1 MKFCGLASLATT
13 AVAGTPN
20 IVELAQSVDSLST
33 LVTAVVAG
41 GLADT
46 LSTGGPFTVF
56 APSNDAFGTLGD
68 SLDNLL
74 KAENKDVLVELLL
87 NHVVDGTLKAA
98 DLDIGS
104 KNLKTLS
111 GGRLSTSYYGFEG
124 DFARVCVVAG
134 GLSCHYL
141 TKAGSDNVASNGIVH
156 IVDGVLV
163 PDYGKLELTNKLASS
178 NIVGLA
184 QSVDDL
190 STLVAAVVAGD
201 LVDTLS
207 SAGPLT
213 VLAPTNEGFAAL
225 PAGTVENLLKP
236 ENKATLVDILTY
248 HVLPTQVPSYFLYPT
263 KNDEFSLTSTV
274 QGLPLRFTSV
284 RGGKISVGS
293 SIEELRTVTAA
304 DNWATNGVVHII
316 DGVMLPS
323 SFESDKRI
331 RLTTTKGGGTSFD
344 VMDGKCYQ
352 LSSVDTSTQNNDQRI
367 VCEPSG
373 DAYVLQYL
381 SNDGSCTQEL
391 VGLGGRTKARKG
403 STIGNQA
410 SNRAIKFD
418 CSPPADPNIVELA
431 ETVSDLSTLVAA
443 VVAGDLVATLT
454 SPGPFTVFA
463 PTNAGFAALP
473 AGTLDS
479 LMKPANKGQLVD
491 ILTYHVLSG
500 KVLSTDLDLF
510 QEVTTVEGKKLKIQ
524 VFGGKVQVGASLS
537 SADLKQVTAA
547 DNLASNGVVHIING
561 VLLPP
566 SSDVVV

>member
-1 MKFCGLASLATT
+1 MG
-13 AVAGTPN
+13 
-20 IVELAQSVDSLST
+20 VELAQSVDSLST

-56 APSNDAFGTLGD
+56 APSNDAFGTIGD

-184 QSVDDL
+184 QS
-190 STLVAAVVAGD
+190 
-201 LVDTLS
+201 
-207 SAGPLT
+207 
-213 VLAPTNEGFAAL
+213 
-225 PAGTVENLLKP
+225 
-236 ENKATLVDILTY
+236 
-248 HVLPTQVPSYFLYPT
+248 
-263 KNDEFSLTSTV
+263 
-274 QGLPLRFTSV
+274 
-284 RGGKISVGS
+284 
-293 SIEELRTVTAA
+293 
-304 DNWATNGVVHII
+304 
-316 DGVMLPS
+316 
-323 SFESDKRI
+323 
-331 RLTTTKGGGTSFD
+331 
-344 VMDGKCYQ
+344 
-352 LSSVDTSTQNNDQRI
+352 
-367 VCEPSG
+367 
-373 DAYVLQYL
+373 
-381 SNDGSCTQEL
+381 
-391 VGLGGRTKARKG
+391 
-403 STIGNQA
+403 
-410 SNRAIKFD
+410 
-418 CSPPADPNIVELA
+418 
-431 ETVSDLSTLVAA
+431 
-443 VVAGDLVATLT
+443 
-454 SPGPFTVFA
+454 
-463 PTNAGFAALP
+463 
-473 AGTLDS
+473 LDS

-537 SADLKQVTAA
+537 SAD
-547 DNLASNGVVHIING
+547 
-561 VLLPP
+561 
-566 SSDVVV
+566 